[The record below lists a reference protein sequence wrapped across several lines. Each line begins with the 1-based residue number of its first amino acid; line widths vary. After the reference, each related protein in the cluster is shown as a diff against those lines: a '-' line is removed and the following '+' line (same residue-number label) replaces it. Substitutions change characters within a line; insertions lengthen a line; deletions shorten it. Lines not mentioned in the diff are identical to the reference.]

1 MNMYVIEQ
9 TKRKNFKIEQ
19 MMQIVPADYV
29 EVEVPRNIIQ
39 FPRPRS
45 LFRDKNR

>member
-9 TKRKNFKIEQ
+9 TKRKNVQIEQ
-19 MMQIVPADYV
+19 MLKVIPADYL
-29 EVEVPRNIIQ
+29 EVDMPRNIIQ